1 MNKNI
6 QEIFNIK
13 LETPSDINE
22 HLMTLNE
29 YANKATTI
37 TEFGTRFGCSTWAFL
52 NSSAKKIVSYDL
64 QKTREV
70 DELIKITQDFNIDYI
85 FNESDTLSIE
95 IDNTDLLFID
105 TLHTYQQ
112 LSQELAVHAKKVN
125 KYIILHDTV
134 TFGIKDME
142 YVGPISN
149 KISKTLQAKQGLQIA
164 IDEFLTENKEW
175 KLDKHFTNNNGLTIL
190 EKIR

>member
-1 MNKNI
+1 MNINI
-6 QEIFNIK
+6 TKIFKTK

-22 HLMTLNE
+22 HLTTLNE
-29 YANKATTI
+29 YANKVNTI

-52 NSSAKKIVSYDL
+52 NSSAKKIISYDL
-64 QKTREV
+64 QKTLEV
-70 DELIKITQDFNIDYI
+70 DELIKIAEQSDINYV

-112 LSQELAVHAKKVN
+112 LAQELAIHGKKVN

-134 TFGIKDME
+134 TFGMRDME

-149 KISKTLQAKQGLQIA
+149 KISKIPQTKQGLQIA
-164 IDEFLTENKEW
+164 IDEFLIENKEW

-190 EKIR
+190 EKIS

>member
-6 QEIFNIK
+6 ANIFNAKIK
-13 LETPSDINE
+13 TPSDINE
-22 HLMTLNE
+22 HLLTLNE
-29 YANKATTI
+29 YANKVNTV

-52 NSSAKKIVSYDL
+52 NSSAKRIISYDL
-64 QKTREV
+64 KKTLEV
-70 DELIKITQDFNIDYI
+70 DELIQIAKESNIDYT
-85 FNESDTLSIE
+85 FNELDTLSIE
-95 IDNTDLLFID
+95 IENTDLLFID

-112 LSQELAVHAKKVN
+112 LSQELLIHAGKVN
-125 KYIILHDTV
+125 KYIILHDTI
-134 TFGIKDME
+134 TFGNRDME